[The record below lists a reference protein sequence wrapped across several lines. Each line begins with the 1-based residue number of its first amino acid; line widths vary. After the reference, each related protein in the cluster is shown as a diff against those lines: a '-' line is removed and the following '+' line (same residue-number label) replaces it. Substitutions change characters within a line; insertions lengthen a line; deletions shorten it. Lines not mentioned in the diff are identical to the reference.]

1 MMKNSALRMDAVF
14 WASIAP
20 SLALALSLSAP
31 GDAAAQ
37 DARFSDLA
45 AIDAELAA
53 FTGAPVGTPGGAR
66 HPVDRRL
73 RLAACP
79 QALDLAWHGRR
90 ADMIRVECNAGSSW
104 RIFVPI
110 NAGGD
115 TAGAP
120 TAPQVPVAVVERG
133 QIISI
138 AIEGRGFSI
147 AQQGEALEDGAIGA
161 WIRVRPEGNR
171 EALRARI
178 VNPGR
183 AVIPLG

>member
-1 MMKNSALRMDAVF
+1 MTHSSLRLDALF
-14 WASIAP
+14 WARAAP
-20 SLALALSLSAP
+20 GLALALSLSAP
-31 GDAAAQ
+31 GAAVAQ
-37 DARFSDLA
+37 DARFTDLA
-45 AIDAELAA
+45 AIDAELTA

-73 RLAACP
+73 RLAACGQP
-79 QALDLAWHGRR
+79 LDLAWHGRR
-90 ADMIRVECNAGSSW
+90 ADMIRVECNAGSGW

-110 NAGGD
+110 NSGGE
-115 TAGAP
+115 TAAVSA
-120 TAPQVPVAVVERG
+120 APQVPVTVVERG

-161 WIRVRPEGNR
+161 WIRIRPEGNR

-178 VNPGR
+178 VTPGR
-183 AVIPLG
+183 AVIPIG

>member
-1 MMKNSALRMDAVF
+1 
-14 WASIAP
+14 
-20 SLALALSLSAP
+20 
-31 GDAAAQ
+31 
-37 DARFSDLA
+37 
-45 AIDAELAA
+45 
-53 FTGAPVGTPGGAR
+53 
-66 HPVDRRL
+66 
-73 RLAACP
+73 
-79 QALDLAWHGRR
+79 
-90 ADMIRVECNAGSSW
+90 MIRVECNAGAGW

-110 NAGGD
+110 NADGS
-115 TAGAP
+115 TAAGPA
-120 TAPQVPVAVVERG
+120 APQVPVTVVERG